1 MWIHRHTKRGNKSV
15 GLSPRAA
22 LELGRRQVAER
33 GVQAFLVVNLFQK
46 HAEAG
51 VGVGQIAIFGAL
63 VE

>member
-1 MWIHRHTKRGNKSV
+1 MDSSPHQEGEQISGV
-15 GLSPRAA
+15 SPRAA

-51 VGVGQIAIFGAL
+51 VGVGQIAIFGAI